1 MELYF
6 VGMDENRIDE
16 ALRMYVPEEFID
28 LCVAIAPI
36 IDINVHTVVFY
47 FDVHDDLIIVDG
59 LIDEGY
65 ERVWSRW
72 SQSEMIDVLF
82 TTCDINIVMQ
92 IFEVMGY
99 DLLDYD
105 ESLDFIELVQRH
117 VELSDLNES
126 EVIQWHNVT
135 EALQRRIDH
144 MRVD

>member
-6 VGMDENRIDE
+6 LGMDEYRVDE
-16 ALRMYVPEEFID
+16 ELRRYVPEEFIE